1 MLHVPPLNTDI
12 SEGRLEHSSPMKE
25 YRRPS
30 LSVIDE
36 SNNNDEGKDLILPS
50 ITVTCCDDSNQASDN
65 DDVSS
70 VTSSRSGS
78 ETDLAH
84 LKVTSNRLR
93 LATRRSSI
101 VEWKEQYLDRPRRRS
116 RPDLKVDFDHNGNDV
131 LTEDRKHKIN
141 EALVWIK
148 DELRAM
154 RSQDQALARTLLS
167 LRHDIHK
174 LKLNRSCQEH
184 REMLDDVTKDME
196 EIQQLKDISDLH
208 VDTVENPLK
217 HLGVTSYNLT
227 ARRFSTC

>member
-12 SEGRLEHSSPMKE
+12 SEGRLEHSCPMKE

-36 SNNNDEGKDLILPS
+36 SNNNDEEKDLILPS

-84 LKVTSNRLR
+84 LKVTANRLR

-148 DELRAM
+148 DELVSSSHYCIVDLFPNMFHCTPAM
-154 RSQDQALARTLLS
+154 
-167 LRHDIHK
+167 
-174 LKLNRSCQEH
+174 
-184 REMLDDVTKDME
+184 V
-196 EIQQLKDISDLH
+196 
-208 VDTVENPLK
+208 
-217 HLGVTSYNLT
+217 
-227 ARRFSTC
+227 

>member
-36 SNNNDEGKDLILPS
+36 SNNNDEEKDLILPS

-84 LKVTSNRLR
+84 LKVTANRLR

-116 RPDLKVDFDHNGNDV
+116 RPDLKVDFDHNGYDV

>member
-1 MLHVPPLNTDI
+1 MCHFLQLKC
-12 SEGRLEHSSPMKE
+12 HSLQFEPFT
-25 YRRPS
+25 
-30 LSVIDE
+30 
-36 SNNNDEGKDLILPS
+36 S
-50 ITVTCCDDSNQASDN
+50 IAQQSFIMSWTLRKR
-65 DDVSS
+65 SS
-70 VTSSRSGS
+70 VYLNFDEFQSNIF
-78 ETDLAH
+78 TDKFIFTTFCITPVFVFLF
-84 LKVTSNRLR
+84 
-93 LATRRSSI
+93 
-101 VEWKEQYLDRPRRRS
+101 Q
-116 RPDLKVDFDHNGNDV
+116 
-131 LTEDRKHKIN
+131 
-141 EALVWIK
+141 
-148 DELRAM
+148 RAM

>member
-36 SNNNDEGKDLILPS
+36 SNNNDEEKDLILPS

-84 LKVTSNRLR
+84 LKVTANRLR

-148 DELRAM
+148 DELVSSSQYYIVDLFPNMFHCTPAM
-154 RSQDQALARTLLS
+154 
-167 LRHDIHK
+167 
-174 LKLNRSCQEH
+174 
-184 REMLDDVTKDME
+184 V
-196 EIQQLKDISDLH
+196 
-208 VDTVENPLK
+208 
-217 HLGVTSYNLT
+217 
-227 ARRFSTC
+227 

>member
-36 SNNNDEGKDLILPS
+36 SNNNDEEKDLILPS

-84 LKVTSNRLR
+84 LKVTANRLR

-131 LTEDRKHKIN
+131 LTEDRKNKIN

>member
-1 MLHVPPLNTDI
+1 MSLHVP
-12 SEGRLEHSSPMKE
+12 SEGRHEHSPAMKE

-36 SNNNDEGKDLILPS
+36 TNNNEEENYIVLPS
-50 ITVTCCDDSNQASDN
+50 ITVTNCEDSLQASDDN

-84 LKVTSNRLR
+84 LKVTANRLR

-101 VEWKEQYLDRPRRRS
+101 VEWKERYLERPRRRS
-116 RPDLKVDFDHNGNDV
+116 KPDLKVDLDQNGNDV
-131 LTEDRKHKIN
+131 LTEDRKHRIN
-141 EALVWIK
+141 EALIWIK
-148 DELRAM
+148 EELQAM
-154 RSQDQALARTLLS
+154 RSQDQALARKLLS
-167 LRHDIHK
+167 LRQDIHQ

-196 EIQQLKDISDLH
+196 EMQQLKDISDLH